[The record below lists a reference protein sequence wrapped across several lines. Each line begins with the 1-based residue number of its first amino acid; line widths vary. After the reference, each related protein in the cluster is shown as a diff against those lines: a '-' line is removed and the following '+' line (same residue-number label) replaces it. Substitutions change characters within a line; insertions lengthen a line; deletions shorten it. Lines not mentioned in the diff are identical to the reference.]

1 VSRIVIVPASLPLW
15 QEFCTEGWSV
25 GLDDWGI
32 ECIDGLPEGAELV
45 NSYYDGSRQTVNL
58 VFQHPSFR
66 DVQFGEIAPM
76 LTPAHLKK
84 KAAVNVKQLRA
95 LAAEYL
101 QAISNN
107 EDQECFMTIRQFIL
121 WQFLA
126 WLEQRADE

>member
-1 VSRIVIVPASLPLW
+1 MSRIVIVPASLPLW

-121 WQFLA
+121 WRFLA
-126 WLEQRADE
+126 WLE